1 MMKKLLAMLILLAIG
16 IGAQAQKSYVTIYV
30 NLNSYVATLSGNV
43 PEGMQRSY
51 SDYDFPEFHNR
62 VALFWIGELL
72 NQLAANGFQVEQM
85 NTVNVNNNTHTI
97 QTYLLS
103 RTSNPSTPIAAVQRD
118 KAEPEEVHEVARYNL
133 QGLPVG
139 KDEKGIQI
147 VVYSNYTTR
156 TIIVE

>member
-1 MMKKLLAMLILLAIG
+1 MMKQLLTLLILLATG
-16 IGAQAQKSYVTIYV
+16 IGTQAQKSYVTIYV

-51 SDYDFPEFHNR
+51 SDYDFPEFYNR
-62 VALFWIGELL
+62 GALFWIGEVL

-85 NTVNVNNNTHTI
+85 NTVNVNNNTNTI

-103 RTSNPSTPIAAVQRD
+103 KSSDPSAPVAAVQCN
-118 KAEPEEVHEVARYNL
+118 KADTDEAREVARYNL
-133 QGLPVG
+133 QGMPVG